1 MSQYVQKMFASIADK
16 YDLLNDVLSF
26 GIHKWWRR
34 KSVMLSEPQIDS
46 KILDIACGTGD
57 FSFEFERYSK
67 NVIGLD
73 FCEEMLEIARQKAE
87 KRNSSIKF
95 IQGDALKL
103 PFSDNQFDI
112 VSIGF
117 GIRNVDD
124 VQKSIQEIHRVLK
137 KGGRAVILEFGK
149 PKNPIMRLIY
159 GFYSNYIMPLIGKLL
174 AKSKEAYTYLPV
186 TANKFPCREDFLKI
200 VQNSANF
207 SKLKYYSLNFGI
219 AYIYLLKK

>member
-1 MSQYVQKMFASIADK
+1 MSQSIQKMFASISKK

-26 GIHKWWRR
+26 GIHKLWRK
-34 KSVMLSEPQIDS
+34 KSVKLAQPQSDS
-46 KILDIACGTGD
+46 YVLDIACGTGD
-57 FSFEFERYSK
+57 FAFEFERFSK
-67 NVIGLD
+67 KIIGLD
-73 FCEEMLEIARQKAE
+73 FCEEMLEIARQKAI
-87 KRNSSIKF
+87 KRNSSVQF

-103 PFSDNQFDI
+103 PFDNDQFDI

-124 VQKSIQEIHRVLK
+124 VSKSIQEIHRVLK

-149 PKNPIMRLIY
+149 PKNPLMRILY

-174 AKSKEAYTYLPV
+174 ANSKEAYTYLPV

-200 VQNSANF
+200 VEKAASF
-207 SKLKYYSLNFGI
+207 SKVKYYSLNFGI
-219 AYIYLLKK
+219 AYIYFLEK

>member
-73 FCEEMLEIARQKAE
+73 FCKEMLEIARQKAE